1 MSPER
6 IFADG
11 AEDVVLTATDHSDV
25 ENGGCP
31 GRRAS
36 RSPARRFCRTITPGM
51 SLERDVEAV
60 QFGPICA
67 HAVSMAEAIDLI
79 VQRAASGEG
88 GFVLTP
94 NIDHIAIARRSHEMM
109 VAYQRA
115 FLSLADGVPLVAVSR
130 LLRLPIREKV
140 SGSDLFEPLMAR
152 CARDRLPVFFIG
164 ATREAC
170 EEASQKLRT
179 EYPGIEV
186 AGYDPSIFD
195 LDSNPDGVIAT
206 LHRAR
211 AAGAR
216 LIVVCLPP
224 RKQLLLSRFED
235 EYRPAVGI
243 GAGSALSFYAGHVR
257 RAPPWVSRLGF
268 EWLYRLVQEPR
279 RLWRRYLVE
288 DLAALPVLA
297 RMVFDR
303 LRGRA
308 LSRTT
313 WPLRRRVPAA

>member
-1 MSPER
+1 MTVEPEV
-6 IFADG
+6 D
-11 AEDVVLTATDHSDV
+11 
-25 ENGGCP
+25 
-31 GRRAS
+31 
-36 RSPARRFCRTITPGM
+36 
-51 SLERDVEAV
+51 AV

-79 VQRAASGEG
+79 ARRAASGEG

-94 NIDHIAIARRSHEMM
+94 NMDHIAMARRNPDM
-109 VAYQRA
+109 VAAYRGA
-115 FLSLADGVPLVAVSR
+115 FLSLADGVPLVAISR

-152 CARDRLPVFFIG
+152 CAHDRLPVFFIG

-179 EYPGIEV
+179 EHPSIEV
-186 AGYDPSIFD
+186 AGYDASIFD
-195 LDSNPDGVIAT
+195 VDGNPDGVVAT

-211 AAGAR
+211 EAGAR
-216 LIVVCLPP
+216 LIMVCLPP

-243 GAGSALSFYAGHVR
+243 GAGSALSFYAGHLR
-257 RAPPWVSRLGF
+257 RAPAWVSRLGF

-279 RLWRRYLVE
+279 RLWRRYLLE
-288 DLAALPVLA
+288 DVAALPVLA
-297 RMVFDR
+297 RMVYDR
-303 LRGRA
+303 LRGKA
-308 LSRTT
+308 LSRPDQ
-313 WPLRRRVPAA
+313 PLRRRAPAARAVR